1 MAKIISHD
9 SHHVPVANAYDIAM
23 VKLKRPSRLDRAV
36 NLACLPQSGGRVKNR
51 KHCWVTGRLE
61 EKNVKAGWGEIIA
74 KSVSEIIFGFAAR
87 LFKKGLVS
95 FTEFCTQARF
105 RVLYTINLKFFGC

>member
-74 KSVSEIIFGFAAR
+74 KSVSEIIFGFA
-87 LFKKGLVS
+87 KGLVS

>member
-23 VKLKRPSRLDRAV
+23 VKLKRPARLDRAV

-51 KHCWVTGRLE
+51 KMCWVTGMLE
-61 EKNVKAGWGEIIA
+61 EKNIKAGWGEIIV
-74 KSVSEIIFGFAAR
+74 KICQRNYFR
-87 LFKKGLVS
+87 LCRKTSQRAWFLLLSFVLKLVL
-95 FTEFCTQARF
+95 ECCI
-105 RVLYTINLKFFGC
+105 L

>member
-23 VKLKRPSRLDRAV
+23 VKLKRPARLDRAV

-51 KHCWVTGRLE
+51 KMCWVTGMLE
-61 EKNVKAGWGEIIA
+61 EKNIKAGWGEIIV
-74 KSVSEIIFGFAAR
+74 KSVGEIIFGFAAR
-87 LFKKGLVS
+87 LFTKGLVS